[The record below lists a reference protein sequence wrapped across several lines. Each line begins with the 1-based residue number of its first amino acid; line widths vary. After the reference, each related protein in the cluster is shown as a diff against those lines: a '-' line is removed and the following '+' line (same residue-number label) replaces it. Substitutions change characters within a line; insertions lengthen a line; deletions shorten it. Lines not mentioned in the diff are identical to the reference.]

1 MFVNIL
7 MGTSIHIPATML
19 KEVDRRARALRVS
32 RNRLILRALE
42 RELEQ
47 GSEWSAGFFEKLQTV
62 DRETVEDADRMLTA
76 IRAQRRSKGPPKL

>member
-1 MFVNIL
+1 
-7 MGTSIHIPATML
+7 MGTSIRIPAALL

-47 GSEWSAGFFEKLQTV
+47 GSEWSAGFFEKLRTL
-62 DRETVEDADRMLTA
+62 DRETLEDAELMLA
-76 IRAQRRSKGPPKL
+76 SIRERRRSKGPPNSRTPPEC